1 MLGLPSHVSA
11 PWMAFSFPSTLSFSL
26 LETASLLL
34 LTVSAETSM
43 KNWQEAYSLYLPHNA
58 KTLSSYYR
66 TWIMNLFLVCVFL
79 SHFSIS
85 VIRCIQCVCIFCAF
99 RLMPPPFLCWEVYP
113 PQTPFLSNSTELQP
127 GMVSCTGW
135 HLHLESPLKFLA

>member
-1 MLGLPSHVSA
+1 MRSVLKMKQNNKKQASASFVRTYFACLTLGIKYCPPGPQGCNTRISYLLCGRHVSKCGMLGLPSHVSA
-11 PWMAFSFPSTLSFSL
+11 PWMAFSFPSTLSL

-34 LTVSAETSM
+34 LTVSAETRM

-79 SHFSIS
+79 
-85 VIRCIQCVCIFCAF
+85 VT
-99 RLMPPPFLCWEVYP
+99 FLNIC
-113 PQTPFLSNSTELQP
+113 N
-127 GMVSCTGW
+127 
-135 HLHLESPLKFLA
+135 